1 MSLPMNIVEA
11 LHKDR
16 RYWDDVNWAITHIR
30 ELDGYPDQW
39 VAIFNQKVVAHGKS
53 KEEVRRDAMKV
64 KGVRRPYM
72 FRVECNPQYI
82 IVN

>member
-1 MSLPMNIVEA
+1 MNIAEA

-16 RYWDDVNWAITHIR
+16 RYWDDVDWAITHIR
-30 ELDGYPDQW
+30 ELGAYPDEW
-39 VAIFNQKVVAHGKS
+39 IAIFNQKVVAHGKS

-82 IVN
+82 FVN